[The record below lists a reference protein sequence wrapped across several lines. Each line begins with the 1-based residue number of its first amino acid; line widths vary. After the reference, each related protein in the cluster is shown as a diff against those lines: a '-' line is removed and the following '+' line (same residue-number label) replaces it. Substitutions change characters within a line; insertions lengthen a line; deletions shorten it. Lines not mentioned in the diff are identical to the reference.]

1 MTADEAVTLCLDVRC
16 GLLLRA
22 EDTRLLPSALPL
34 S

>member
-1 MTADEAVTLCLDVRC
+1 MTADEAAALRLDVRC

-22 EDTRLLPSALPL
+22 EETRLLPSALPL